1 MTRTTLVI
9 LSVLMALGCGKKEEP
24 PEPAASPPSATG
36 ETHPTTPAAPAEPE
50 GPVFRS
56 TVMGMERVEA
66 LGTIDLSTAG
76 LAGFTIQAPE
86 SATAES
92 SILSGVQ
99 VSAPPLNYSVVI
111 REGAFSL
118 EGAKAGREVMDPE
131 GTALEE
137 DERHLLW
144 QGSGTRGFS
153 FSMQVDVDGQP
164 YTCGT
169 VATAFA
175 FTRDQVD
182 QMIES
187 CRSLSKA
194 AG

>member
-1 MTRTTLVI
+1 MLAVLSI
-9 LSVLMALGCGKKEEP
+9 LAALGCGKNEDP
-24 PEPAASPPSATG
+24 PEPAASPPQPTG
-36 ETHPTTPAAPAEPE
+36 ETAPAAPAEPE

-56 TVMGMERVEA
+56 TVMGMERVEPLA
-66 LGTIDLSTAG
+66 AIDLSAAG
-76 LAGFTIQAPE
+76 LAGFTIQAPRT
-86 SATAES
+86 ATAEQS
-92 SILSGVQ
+92 MPPGVL

-118 EGAKAGREVMDPE
+118 AGAKAGREVMDPD

-137 DERHLLW
+137 DDRHLLW

-153 FSMQVDVDGQP
+153 FTMQVDVDGQP

-169 VATAFA
+169 MATAFA

-187 CRSLSKA
+187 CRSLAKA
-194 AG
+194 GG